1 MLGPIR
7 TFEYREGYVYN
18 WPVAS
23 DFMFKKDAAGGGA
36 LIDTGA
42 HTLDAILWW
51 LGDVERFEYY
61 DDAEGGVDADCE
73 IHLMMS
79 CGATGLV
86 ELSRTRNLPN
96 RIILRGDRG
105 TLDARPGEVLL
116 IVDGYRLT
124 GMVDCPADPAQSDHY
139 VPMITASLQDWLDAI
154 RHGREP
160 LVTGAEGRRS
170 VALIEACYRDRQ
182 PLAYPWLRVADEAKQ
197 EVLS

>member
-7 TFEYREGYVYN
+7 SFEYREGYVYS

-23 DFMFKKDAAGGGA
+23 DFMFKKDAAGGGV

-42 HTLDAILWW
+42 HTLDSVLWW

-73 IHLMMS
+73 IYLMMS
-79 CGATGLV
+79 CGATGFV

-96 RIILRGDRG
+96 RVILRGERG
-105 TLDARPGEVLL
+105 VLEARPGEVVVT
-116 IVDGYRLT
+116 VDGYRLT
-124 GMVDCPADPAQSDHY
+124 GMVDCPAEPAESDHY
-139 VPMITASLQDWLDAI
+139 LPMITASLHDWLDAI

-160 LVTGAEGRRS
+160 LVSGAEGRRS

-182 PLAYPWLRVADEAKQ
+182 PLVYPWLRAATEKSVEA
-197 EVLS
+197 LA